1 MHIRCGL
8 VPLIRKNICSHNSE
22 FPSRASEA
30 LELDGAALHM
40 LSTGEDEVL
49 RAGGGG
55 DGGRQGGAG
64 RRRRARGWVGCRT
77 CFTTRLTHP
86 RDVVGRHGAELDGGA
101 EA

>member
-1 MHIRCGL
+1 MYAHSLRLG
-8 VPLIRKNICSHNSE
+8 VPLIRKNICSRNSE
-22 FPSRASEA
+22 LPSRASEA

-49 RAGGGG
+49 RAVRGGAS
-55 DGGRQGGAG
+55 GGAG

>member
-8 VPLIRKNICSHNSE
+8 VPLIRKNICSRNSE
-22 FPSRASEA
+22 LPSRASEA

-40 LSTGEDEVL
+40 LSTGRV
-49 RAGGGG
+49 GG
-55 DGGRQGGAG
+55 GGRQGGAG